1 MTREDVKKI
10 FPNATEEEI
19 TAILN
24 AHHNS
29 IPKPSVNDDELT
41 ELRNKAK
48 KYDEYEADKLSSEE
62 KVKKALEEAEQLKSA
77 NLKMLNRT
85 KGLEELVKGGFT
97 ADEAEKFIDSL
108 VTDNEEST
116 LSNVKNIVDVYKIKS
131 EALVKTAKENFM
143 KNTPKPDNEGEGG
156 NPTPDKTEAEKIA
169 ERISTKQAES
179 NKASQAALTYYTGGK

>member
-19 TAILN
+19 TAMLN
-24 AHHNS
+24 AHHSS
-29 IPKPSVNDDELT
+29 IPKPAINDEELNA
-41 ELRNKAK
+41 LRDKAK
-48 KYDEYEADKLSSEE
+48 KYDEYEAEKLTNEE
-62 KVKKALEEAEQLKSA
+62 KVKKALAEAEQLKSA

-116 LSNVKNIVDVYKIKS
+116 LSNVKNIVDVYKVKS
-131 EALVKTAKENFM
+131 EALIKTAKEDFM
-143 KNTPKPDNEGEGG
+143 KGTPKPDDNNNGG
-156 NPTPDKTEAEKIA
+156 DPQPKPEVPIPPKIF
-169 ERISTKQAES
+169 
-179 NKASQAALTYYTGGK
+179 